1 MRWARSRG
9 AGLPGDRGHHLIAVI
24 GMALEDGVSA
34 VNLFENDDEGEFVLK
49 G

>member
-9 AGLPGDRGHHLIAVI
+9 AGLLGDRGYHLIAVI
-24 GMALEDGVSA
+24 GMALENGVST